1 MDATRSRRTKDPV
14 RRVWYA
20 SHRQR
25 RFARH
30 MGFADHPPAT
40 LSLFADAPQMLVGAD
55 EDFIAGHGGRGQ
67 HALTE
72 LVAGQQLVLRAG

>member
-1 MDATRSRRTKDPV
+1 MDATRSRRTRDLA

-30 MGFADHPPAT
+30 MGFAGLPSTAPS
-40 LSLFADAPQMLVGAD
+40 LSAKAPQMFVGAD
-55 EDFIAGHGGRGQ
+55 EDFIVSHGERGQ
-67 HALTE
+67 HALAE
-72 LVAGQQLVLRAG
+72 LVAGE